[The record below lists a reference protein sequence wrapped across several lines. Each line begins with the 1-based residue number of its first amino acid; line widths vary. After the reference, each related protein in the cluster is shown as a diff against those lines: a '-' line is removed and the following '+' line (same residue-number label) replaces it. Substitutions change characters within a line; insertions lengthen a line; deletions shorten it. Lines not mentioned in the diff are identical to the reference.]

1 MKIVSWNCN
10 GALRKKLDVLD
21 ELDADLYVIQECEN
35 PKESTKKY
43 QSWAGDY
50 LWIGKNKNKGIGI
63 FPKKQ
68 NNVKLLNWNGSYD
81 IKGLKSKNTSLSW
94 TTQDL
99 ELFLPFEFNSQFN
112 MLAVWTKK
120 ANSETF
126 GYIGQFWKYL
136 QIHRDELSKPNTI
149 ICGDFNS
156 NAIWDRTDRWWNHS
170 DVIQELSEIDLHSVY
185 HFLNN
190 EKQGKESIATFYMR
204 RKEEQPYHID
214 YFFSHSNIIKNIE
227 LNIGVMK
234 KWLELSDHM
243 PLILSFNPH

>member
-21 ELDADLYVIQECEN
+21 ELDADVYIIQECEN

-68 NNVKLLNWNGSYD
+68 STVKKLNWNSEYS

-94 TTQDL
+94 RTKDL
-99 ELFLPFEFNSQFN
+99 ELFLPFELNSQFN
-112 MLAVWTKK
+112 MLAVWTKR

-126 GYIGQFWKYL
+126 GYMGQFWKYL
-136 QIHRDELSKPNTI
+136 QIHRKELSKPNTI

-156 NAIWDRTDRWWNHS
+156 NAIWDRPDRWWNHS
-170 DVIQELSEIDLHSVY
+170 DVIQELSEIGLHSAY
-185 HFLNN
+185 HFLND
-190 EKQGKESIATFYMR
+190 EEQGKESTPTFYMR
-204 RKEEQPYHID
+204 RNVDSPYHID
-214 YFFSHSNIIKNIE
+214 YVFTQNNIIQKVEINV
-227 LNIGVMK
+227 GSK
-234 KWLELSDHM
+234 DKWLELSDHL
-243 PLILSFNPH
+243 PLTIKF